1 MGVACLKLEGRMKRP
16 EYVAAAVSAC
26 RRAADGEEVPEK
38 LLEELEAV
46 FSRSGFTQGYLTGKR
61 GSAMFGVRRKEDVTQ
76 ATEKVFASL
85 RWLYRG
91 ENQRVPVSLALEAG
105 EGQVTLTA
113 RDKEGRVAAASAPAA
128 EGIAPL
134 SPERCVQQLSKTG
147 GTPFRAGPVSVPPE
161 GAPCGVSALNA
172 LRREALEKLLALRQ
186 KRQPIPFQR
195 QELSFPSHPKR
206 QGTLPLRAQFR
217 TVEQVPAQAKACR
230 EIVLPLETPVE
241 ALRGL
246 GEQGYPSVILDIPR
260 ALFGEEKWTAQKM
273 EQLMEAGYTKFLCG
287 NLGAVALARQLG
299 AEIHGSFGLN
309 IFNTASLEFFWTLGL
324 STAELSFELAAKEIA
339 SLEGLLPRG
348 LMVYGRAP
356 LMLTRNCPLANSPKG
371 CLHCKEPGCLTDRKR
386 IRFPVVCRGGKNI
399 EVLNSLP
406 LWLCDLERELAPL
419 DFGTA
424 RFTVENSVECGEIL
438 EACFRGKAP
447 DFDYTRGLFH
457 RGVE

>member
-1 MGVACLKLEGRMKRP
+1 M
-16 EYVAAAVSAC
+16 
-26 RRAADGEEVPEK
+26 
-38 LLEELEAV
+38 
-46 FSRSGFTQGYLTGKR
+46 
-61 GSAMFGVRRKEDVTQ
+61 
-76 ATEKVFASL
+76 
-85 RWLYRG
+85 
-91 ENQRVPVSLALEAG
+91 PVSLALEAG

-299 AEIHGSFGLN
+299 AEVHGSFGLN
-309 IFNTASLEFFWTLGL
+309 IFNTASLEFFRTLGL

-339 SLEGLLPRG
+339 PLVDGLW
-348 LMVYGRAP
+348 
-356 LMLTRNCPLANSPKG
+356 
-371 CLHCKEPGCLTDRKR
+371 PGAVDAH
-386 IRFPVVCRGGKNI
+386 P
-399 EVLNSLP
+399 ELP
-406 LWLCDLERELAPL
+406 LGQFPQRVPPLQGAGLPHRPETDPFPGGVPGREKYRSAQLPAPV
-419 DFGTA
+419 A
-424 RFTVENSVECGEIL
+424 V
-438 EACFRGKAP
+438 
-447 DFDYTRGLFH
+447 
-457 RGVE
+457 